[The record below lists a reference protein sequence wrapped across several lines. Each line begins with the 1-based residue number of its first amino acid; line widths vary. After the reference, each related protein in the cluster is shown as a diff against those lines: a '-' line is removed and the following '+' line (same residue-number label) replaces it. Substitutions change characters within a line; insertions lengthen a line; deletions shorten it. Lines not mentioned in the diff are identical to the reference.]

1 MSSSVVELSDSD
13 RVLLTSWTRSST
25 VSAGRVRRARIVLAV
40 ADGAGTSAV
49 SAQLGLSRPTVTKWR
64 DRFAAQGLVGLEDE
78 PRSGRPKVVDDAAI
92 LAATLEPPPDRLA
105 VTHWSTR
112 LLARQL
118 GVGDATVARA
128 WRKYGVKPWRWE
140 AFNSSMDPE
149 LEAKIRDVVGLYL
162 ASPENATGK
171 ITDRC
176 YDKHGKA
183 EFLDFMKRVARAYR
197 GERLHFVPL
206 PKASDRSTTTQ
217 VAAARC

>member
-13 RVLLTSWTRSST
+13 RALLTSWARSST
-25 VSAGRVRRARIVLAV
+25 VSAGRMRRARIVLAI

-49 SAQLGLSRPTVTKWR
+49 SARLGLSRPTVIKWR
-64 DRFAAQGLVGLEDE
+64 DRFAAQGLAGLADE

-140 AFNSSMDPE
+140 TFKSSMDPE
-149 LEAKIRDVVGLYL
+149 PEAKTRDVVGLSEGF
-162 ASPENATGK
+162 SPAHNDAG
-171 ITDRC
+171 
-176 YDKHGKA
+176 
-183 EFLDFMKRVARAYR
+183 R
-197 GERLHFVPL
+197 GGALLGRSFTPSTAPMEAL
-206 PKASDRSTTTQ
+206 P
-217 VAAARC
+217 